1 MSAIQAAGVKI
12 TLLEKQLFLEKEKLS
27 LYQEEV
33 KDEIA
38 SMKKK
43 AELKEKHLKE
53 SRALVAD
60 TLSHFQ
66 KLEKMCNSLGSSV
79 TAKQLV
85 TDLKASMQALTPRL
99 KKETQKAKAEKDL
112 ERTEKQAIAKKKAVK
127 SRRASSF
134 RPMAF
139 ESSESKSSILE
150 DEGEEEDEVG
160 ELMSNLHEAPT
171 PTTSPLMRKA
181 YSAPQSGA
189 KSPSTAADHSTTT
202 PHYQERRRSNT
213 AEWVNEGREASSE
226 EMDILIKEIYVMMCG
241 STNNA
246 DANAKDHKRDVSLE
260 SFMTQEEFLRFVT
273 LANLVDSNLTMPRVE
288 ALFISTVRSS
298 SRGAKKFSKR
308 IQYDDFGTVL
318 QDMAD
323 IKYPYGNGAKS
334 AMDTMMTDFVWPM
347 RSRLKIKQ
355 ALSSRQETKFEK
367 DWLKQEVM
375 TFFNNQNEPLMN
387 LFKRYSNMSS
397 KPDGHRG
404 AMPLDQ
410 FCQFCLD
417 YEITPALCSQTELMD
432 AIHFIIGKK
441 LSISFTDYIQCLAK
455 LAEVIHSGSDTPN
468 LLSKVQALFH
478 DIDRSGSI
486 FKLSREVKKMEQER
500 RTSTMGKLQ
509 LAGGR
514 EQGRRVSQMSQKRI
528 SNVNKLF
535 MMDM

>member
-1 MSAIQAAGVKI
+1 MSAIKAAGVKI
-12 TLLEKQLFLEKEKLS
+12 SLLEKQLYLEKEKMME
-27 LYQEEV
+27 YKEEV
-33 KDEIA
+33 KDEME

-43 AELKEKHLKE
+43 ASMKEKHLLE
-53 SRALVAD
+53 SRALVSS

-66 KLEKMCNSLGSSV
+66 NLEKMCNSLGSTV

-85 TDLKASMQALTPRL
+85 TDLKATMEELTPRL
-99 KKETQKAKAEKDL
+99 IEETKKMNKEKEL
-112 ERTEKQAIAKKKAVK
+112 EKREKLTLAKKKALK
-127 SRRASSF
+127 ARRSSAF
-134 RPMAF
+134 VPMVL
-139 ESSESKSSILE
+139 ESAESKSSLI
-150 DEGEEEDEVG
+150 DDIGEEEDEVG
-160 ELMSNLHEAPT
+160 ELMSLHDAPT

-181 YSAPQSGA
+181 YSAPQA
-189 KSPSTAADHSTTT
+189 ATTNTDPPSQKE
-202 PHYQERRRSNT
+202 PGHYQERRRSNT
-213 AEWVNEGREASSE
+213 AEWVNEGREASRE
-226 EMDILIKEIYVMMCG
+226 EMDVLIKEIYVMMCG

-246 DANAKDHKRDVSLE
+246 DANAKDQKRDVSLE

-273 LANLVDSNLTMPRVE
+273 LANLVDANLTMPRVE
-288 ALFISTVRSS
+288 ALFNSTVRSS

-334 AMDTMMTDFVWPM
+334 AMDTMMTDFVWPV

-355 ALSSRQETKFEK
+355 ALSSRQENRFEK
-367 DWLKQEVM
+367 DWLKPEVM
-375 TFFNNQNEPLMN
+375 TFFNNQNAPLMN

-397 KPDGHRG
+397 KTDTAGHRG

-417 YEITPALCSQTELMD
+417 YEITPALLSQTELME
-432 AIHFIIGKK
+432 AVHFIVGKK
-441 LSISFTDYIQCLAK
+441 LHISFTDFIQCLAK
-455 LAEVIHSGSDTPN
+455 LAEQVHSGEDTPTF
-468 LLSKVQALFH
+468 LSKVQALFH

-486 FKLSREVKKMEQER
+486 FKLSREVKQKEQER

-509 LAGGR
+509 LAGGK